1 MFKLFFI
8 FIIASF
14 ISIPC
19 ISQDG
24 GGKSDVP
31 KHEKSFKSK
40 RKLAKADRK
49 AAREKRKEEKAERK
63 KIRDHHKRIQ
73 TKEVRK
79 RMKRNKG
86 KAIRNNTHQREPF
99 FQRLFQKKRGKASK
113 RAKEK
118 PSKVQQ
124 Y

>member
-8 FIIASF
+8 FLIASF

-49 AAREKRKEEKAERK
+49 AAKRKTQSRK
-63 KIRDHHKRIQ
+63 SG
-73 TKEVRK
+73 TKK
-79 RMKRNKG
+79 
-86 KAIRNNTHQREPF
+86 NTR
-99 FQRLFQKKRGKASK
+99 S
-113 RAKEK
+113 
-118 PSKVQQ
+118 S
-124 Y
+124 

>member
-1 MFKLFFI
+1 MKAVYIFMFSLLLS
-8 FIIASF
+8 SF
-14 ISIPC
+14 C
-19 ISQDG
+19 VAQEG

-40 RKLAKADRK
+40 RKQAKADRK
-49 AAREKRKEEKAERK
+49 AAREKRKEEKAEQK
-63 KIRDHHKRIQ
+63 KIREHHKRIQ

-79 RMKRNKG
+79 RMKRSKG

-113 RAKEK
+113 KPKEK
-118 PSKVQQ
+118 TSKVQQ

>member
-1 MFKLFFI
+1 MVKLFFI
-8 FIIASF
+8 CIISTF

-24 GGKSDVP
+24 GGKADVP

-49 AAREKRKEEKAERK
+49 AAREKRKEEKAEQK

-73 TKEVRK
+73 TKDVRK